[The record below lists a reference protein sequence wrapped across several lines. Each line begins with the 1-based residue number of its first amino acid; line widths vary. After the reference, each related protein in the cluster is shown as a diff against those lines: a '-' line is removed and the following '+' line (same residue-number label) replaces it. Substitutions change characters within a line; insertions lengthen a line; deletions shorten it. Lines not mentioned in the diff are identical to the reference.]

1 MDKTKLPK
9 ASVRTLIRRALK
21 NRYVL
26 SEVRIMRDGT
36 VTGTVGGGYPDIPFG
51 NVSEYTWVR
60 TDAMN
65 IRLLR
70 NGNTV
75 FTFAHDS

>member
-1 MDKTKLPK
+1 MNY
-9 ASVRTLIRRALK
+9 LI
-21 NRYVL
+21 YG
-26 SEVRIMRDGT
+26 D
-36 VTGTVGGGYPDIPFG
+36 VTGRIGSSPAVLFG

>member
-1 MDKTKLPK
+1 MNKTKPPK

-36 VTGTVGGGYPDIPFG
+36 VTGTVGGDTRIFL
-51 NVSEYTWVR
+51 SATF
-60 TDAMN
+60 
-65 IRLLR
+65 R
-70 NGNTV
+70 NTRGCEPMR
-75 FTFAHDS
+75 